1 MAKRSKLLA
10 IAGGKCPRCREGNM
24 FKNSLLHVTKFDK
37 MHKECPNC
45 GLVFEREPG
54 FFFGAMYVSYA
65 FTMGILLTTAFVLY
79 NFFDDPELIVY
90 VLTVPA
96 IVILLL
102 PPIFRFSRV
111 LYLHAFGGVSYD
123 PKYSN

>member
-24 FKNSLLHVTKFDK
+24 FKYSLLHVHKFEK
-37 MHKECPNC
+37 MHKNCPVC
-45 GLVFEREPG
+45 DLHFEREPG

-65 FTMGILLTTAFVLY
+65 MTMAILLATAFVLY
-79 NFFDDPELIVY
+79 YFFNDPELVVY
-90 VLTVPA
+90 VVSVPV
-96 IVILLL
+96 IVLLCL
-102 PPIFRFSRV
+102 PFIFRFSRI